1 MFIDFAPYGMTVRMS
16 EEEYEDCARFSRD
29 MIGLKRDFHFRYRPQ
44 YTDFHAITDKII
56 ATKMLEK
63 IPNHIIAAYMMRL
76 KV

>member
-1 MFIDFAPYGMTVRMS
+1 MHIDFAPYGMTVRMT
-16 EEEYEDCARFSRD
+16 EEEYQDYAHISRD
-29 MIGLKRDFHFRYRPQ
+29 SLTLHREYIFKYRPQ
-44 YTDFHAITDKII
+44 YVEIYAITDKII